1 MRAVLTIPVAA
12 KDGESRL
19 DRWLKRRFPAL
30 KQSQIEKLC
39 RTGQVRVDGA
49 RAKASDRVSPGQ
61 TIRVPPFEEHEKAP
75 SAGVA
80 KISAQDRALLERIT
94 IYEDDDILVL
104 NKPFGIAAQGGSKTQ
119 RHIDGL
125 LIGLA
130 GPDGERPRLVHRL
143 DRDTTGI
150 LVTAK
155 TPAAAAALSASFR
168 TRKTTKIY
176 WAITA
181 GVPKPL
187 VGEIRGWLIKDQG
200 PGERDREQVRAARH
214 GEKDAQ
220 FAITDYAVVAHAA
233 QRAAFVALKP
243 VTGRTHQLR
252 FHMAEAGTA
261 IVGDP
266 KYRSSAAPP
275 PGLEPILHL
284 HARAIEF
291 PHPETG
297 RAMRFVAP
305 IPEHFEHAFAHLGFD
320 ESDARDP
327 FEGFRRS

>member
-1 MRAVLTIPVAA
+1 MRAVLTIPVAD

-39 RTGQVRVDGA
+39 RTGQVRVDGG
-49 RAKASDRVSPGQ
+49 RAKASDRVRPGQ
-61 TIRVPPFEEHEKAP
+61 FVRVPPFEAHADQP
-75 SAGVA
+75 RPGVA
-80 KISAQDRALLERIT
+80 KLSAQDRALIERIT
-94 IYEDDDILVL
+94 LYEDDDILVL
-104 NKPFGIAAQGGSKTQ
+104 NKPFGVATQGGSRTQ

-125 LIGLA
+125 LLGLT

-143 DRDTTGI
+143 DRDTTGV

-155 TPAAAAALSASFR
+155 TPAAAAALAAAFR
-168 TRKTTKIY
+168 TRKTLKIY
-176 WAITA
+176 WAVTA

-187 VGEIRGWLIKDQG
+187 VGEIRGWLKKDQG
-200 PGERDREQVRAARH
+200 PNASDREQVRTARH
-214 GEKDAQ
+214 GEKDAL
-220 FAITDYAVVAHAA
+220 FAITDYAVIANAA
-233 QRAAFVALKP
+233 QRAAWVALKP

-252 FHMAEAGTA
+252 FHMAESGAA

-266 KYRSSAAPP
+266 KYKAAAPTP
-275 PGLEPILHL
+275 PGLEKCLHL

-291 PHPETG
+291 PHPSTG
-297 RAMRFVAP
+297 KAVRIIAEL
-305 IPEHFEHAFAHLGFD
+305 PEHMVHAFDHLGFD

-327 FEGFRRS
+327 FEGFRR